1 MTRGLIDV
9 RITRRQRFDLES
21 KQVPVRK
28 VNRSKEYSP
37 QTMSGLLTNSEV
49 AYLDRLIKRNR
60 KLRVKGKEDLSN
72 PLHSPMSSHERQIRM
87 RIRRKVLAGV
97 IDILKIR
104 ASGVDS
110 VSEINTALQ
119 LLCDKTLNAEERII
133 RNGILENG

>member
-1 MTRGLIDV
+1 VTRGLIDV